1 MNTEPIQ
8 ETHRQKLA
16 CIYLHQSTLKQV
28 RQHQESTERQ
38 YALRDKALQ
47 LGWLPE
53 RILILDRDLGISG
66 TQMANRPDFQG
77 LVSLVSLQKVG
88 AVFALEASR
97 WSRSDLDWHRLVDLS
112 GWTGTLLIDEDGA
125 YHPVDFNNRLLLG
138 LKGTMSQAELHFLR
152 VRLQG
157 GKLSKARKG
166 QLRFPLPV
174 GFVYAAPEGIV
185 LDPDQEVQGAVRLV
199 FTTFGQTASAYG
211 VVQHFAEHQLLF
223 PKRSYGGV
231 WNGQLR
237 WSRLNHGRVLC
248 LLRNP
253 AYAGAYVFGRHR
265 TCKKFSPTGQMHNS
279 VRPMPLADW
288 QVNLPNQH
296 PGYISWEEYL
306 ANQQRLARN
315 QTNGCPWGHGLGGAR
330 RASAVARSAGLWSV
344 RPAALPALRG
354 RARFPR
360 LVLECNWRRRELAG
374 KSCWS
379 VRGDLLDEAVAQRI
393 LSAMVPA
400 QVDIALAAL
409 AEVEQRD
416 QALDHQ
422 WQLKIQRAEYEG
434 QLAQR
439 RFEEV
444 DPANR
449 LVAATLEQRWEHAL
463 RELEGLRQQ
472 YRQYQEKQTPPLSP
486 EQQTQVRLLANDLPR
501 LWQAATTSAN
511 DRKRILRLL
520 LKDITLEKRPAAHQA
535 ILHLRWQGGATED
548 LVVDLPLK
556 TADRWRYPEALV
568 NKVRQLAQ
576 QQTDHQIAVALNQE
590 GLRSAKGRAFTDSMV
605 AWIRGKH
612 RIPAPMLQQPGELT
626 VRQLS
631 QKFAVSQNV
640 VYYWLEKGLLTARSP
655 QPHGRMW
662 ITLTDQQ
669 EQQLQAWVT
678 NSKRIAKSKNW
689 EVLNEIALGAV

>member
-1 MNTEPIQ
+1 MKTEPVQ

-16 CIYLHQSTLKQV
+16 CIYLRQSTLKQV

-47 LGWLPE
+47 LGWPPE

-66 TQMANRPDFQG
+66 TQMANRPDFQR
-77 LVSLVSLQKVG
+77 LVAEVSMQKVG
-88 AVFALEASR
+88 GVFALEASR
-97 WSRSDLDWHRLVDLS
+97 LSRSDLDWHRLVDLC
-112 GWTGTLLIDEDGA
+112 GWTSTLLIDEDGA
-125 YHPVDFNNRLLLG
+125 YNPGDFNDRLLLG

-157 GKLSKARKG
+157 AKLTKARKG

-174 GFVYAAPEGIV
+174 GFVYAEPEGIV

-199 FTTFGQTASAYG
+199 FATFAQTASAYG

-231 WNGQLR
+231 WDGRLR
-237 WSRLNHGRVLC
+237 WGRLNHGRVLG

-253 AYAGAYVFGRHR
+253 AYAGAYVFGRYR
-265 TCKKFSPTGQMHNS
+265 TCKTFSPTGQMHHT
-279 VRPMPLADW
+279 VRPMPLAEW

-296 PGYISWEEYL
+296 PGYIHWEEYL
-306 ANQQRLARN
+306 ANQQRLAQN
-315 QTNGCPWGHGLGGAR
+315 QTHDCPGTGSSAAR
-330 RASAVARSAGLWSV
+330 EG
-344 RPAALPALRG
+344 PALLQGLLVCGQCG
-354 RARFPR
+354 RRLSPR
-360 LVLECNWRRRELAG
+360 YVGDHGSVVWYECSWRRRELAG
-374 KSCWS
+374 KSCGS

-393 LSAMVPA
+393 LSALVPA
-400 QVDIALAAL
+400 QVEIALAAL
-409 AEVEQRD
+409 TEVEQRD
-416 QALDHQ
+416 RALDHQ

-463 RELEGLRQQ
+463 RELETLRQQ
-472 YRQYQEKQTPPLSP
+472 YQQYREKQTPALSP

-501 LWQAATTSAN
+501 LWHAPTTTAK

-520 LKDITLEKRPAAHQA
+520 LKDITLEKRPATHQA

-548 LVVDLPLK
+548 LMVQLPLK
-556 TADRWRYPEALV
+556 AADRWRYPEAFIS
-568 NKVRQLAQ
+568 KVRRLAQ
-576 QQTDHQIAVALNQE
+576 QQTDQQIAQSLNQE
-590 GLRSAKGRAFTDSMV
+590 GLRSAKGQVFGPKMV
-605 AWIRGKH
+605 AWVRHKH
-612 RIPAPMLQQPGELT
+612 HIPTPALHQPGELT

-631 QKFAVSQNV
+631 QKLAVSQHV
-640 VYYWLEKGLLTARSP
+640 VYYWLAKGLVTARRP
-655 QPHGRMW
+655 QPKGQMW
-662 ITLTDQQ
+662 IKLTTQQ
-669 EQQLQAWVT
+669 EQDLRAWVN
-678 NSKRIAKSKNW
+678 NSRRIARSNAQKPRKEFPSC
-689 EVLNEIALGAV
+689 AV

>member
-1 MNTEPIQ
+1 MKTEPIQ

-16 CIYLHQSTLKQV
+16 CIYLRQSTLSQV

-38 YALRDKALQ
+38 YALRDVALQ
-47 LGWLPE
+47 LGWPPE

-66 TQMANRPDFQG
+66 TQMANRPDFQR
-77 LVSLVSLQKVG
+77 LVAEVSLQKIG

-97 WSRSDLDWHRLVDLS
+97 LSRSDLDWHRLVDLC
-112 GWTGTLLIDEDGA
+112 GWTDTLLIDEDGA
-125 YHPVDFNNRLLLG
+125 YHPGDFNDRLLLG

-157 GKLSKARKG
+157 GKLNKARKG

-174 GFVYAAPEGIV
+174 GFVYAEPEGIV

-199 FTTFGQTASAYG
+199 FATFGQTASAYG

-231 WNGQLR
+231 WSGQLR
-237 WSRLNHGRVLC
+237 WGRLNHGRVLA

-253 AYAGAYVFGRHR
+253 AYAGAYVFGRYR
-265 TCKKFSPTGQMHNS
+265 TCKRFSPTGLMHNT

-296 PGYISWEEYL
+296 PGYISWEQYL
-306 ANQQRLARN
+306 GNQQKLAQN
-315 QTNGCPWGHGLGGAR
+315 QTQGDRGAIG
-330 RASAVARSAGLWSV
+330 SAAREG
-344 RPAALPALRG
+344 PALLQGLLVCGLCG
-354 RARFPR
+354 RRLSPR
-360 LVLECNWRRRELAG
+360 YVGEHGALVWYECNWRRRELAG

-379 VRGDLLDEAVAQRI
+379 VRGDLLDEAVSQRI
-393 LSAMVPA
+393 LSALVPA
-400 QVDIALAAL
+400 QMEIALAAL
-409 AEVEQRD
+409 AEVEHRD
-416 QALDHQ
+416 HALDHQ
-422 WQLKIQRAEYEG
+422 WQLKLQRAEYEG

-463 RELEGLRQQ
+463 REVEGLRQQ
-472 YRQYQEKQTPPLSP
+472 YQQYLEKQALPLSP
-486 EQQTQVRLLANDLPR
+486 EQQTQVRRLANDLPR
-501 LWQAATTSAN
+501 LWQAATTTAK

-520 LKDITLEKRPAAHQA
+520 LKDITLEKRPATHQA

-548 LVVDLPLK
+548 LLVALPLK
-556 TADRWRYPEALV
+556 TADRWRYPEVLV
-568 NKVRQLAQ
+568 DKVRQLARQ
-576 QQTDHQIAVALNQE
+576 QVDLQIATALNQE
-590 GLRSAKGRAFTDSMV
+590 GLRSAKGRAFTASMV
-605 AWIRGKH
+605 AWIRCKH
-612 RIPAPMLQQPGELT
+612 RIPAPVLRQPGEWSI
-626 VRQLS
+626 RQLS
-631 QKFAVSQNV
+631 QKFAVSQHV
-640 VYYWLEKGLLTARSP
+640 VYYWLEKGLVTARRP
-655 QPHGRMW
+655 QPNGQMW
-662 ITLTDQQ
+662 ISLTSQQ

-678 NSKRIAKSKNW
+678 NSKRIAKSKSR
-689 EVLNEIALGAV
+689 EALNAIASTAV

>member
-1 MNTEPIQ
+1 MKTEPVQ

-16 CIYLHQSTLKQV
+16 CIYLRQSTLKQV
-28 RQHQESTERQ
+28 RQHPESTERQ
-38 YALRDKALQ
+38 YALREKALQ
-47 LGWLPE
+47 WGWPPE
-53 RILILDRDLGISG
+53 RILMLDHDLGISG
-66 TQMANRPDFQG
+66 TQMANRPDFKR
-77 LVSLVSLQKVG
+77 LVAEVSLQKVG

-97 WSRSDLDWHRLVDLS
+97 LSRSDLDWHRLVDLC
-112 GWTGTLLIDEDGA
+112 GWTDTLLIDEDGA
-125 YHPVDFNNRLLLG
+125 YNPGDFNDRLLLG

-157 GKLSKARKG
+157 AKLTKARKG

-174 GFVYAAPEGIV
+174 GFVYADPEGIV

-199 FTTFGQTASAYG
+199 FTAFGQTASAYG

-237 WSRLNHGRVLC
+237 WGRLNPGRVLG

-253 AYAGAYVFGRHR
+253 AYTGAYVFGRYR
-265 TCKKFSPTGQMHNS
+265 TCKRFSPTGQMHHT

-306 ANQQRLARN
+306 ANQQRLAQN
-315 QTNGCPWGHGLGGAR
+315 QTNGCPGATG
-330 RASAVARSAGLWSV
+330 SAAREE
-344 RPAALPALRG
+344 PALLQGLLVCGQCG
-354 RARFPR
+354 RRLSPR
-360 LVLECNWRRRELAG
+360 YIGEHGSLVWYACNWRRRELAG

-379 VRGDLLDEAVAQRI
+379 VRGDRLDEAIAQRI
-393 LSAMVPA
+393 LSALLPA
-400 QVDIALAAL
+400 QVALALAAL
-409 AEVEQRD
+409 TEVEQRD
-416 QALDHQ
+416 HALDHQ

-463 RELEGLRQQ
+463 RQLEALRQQ

-501 LWQAATTSAN
+501 LWQTATTTAK

-520 LKDITLEKRPAAHQA
+520 LKDITLEKRPATHQA

-548 LVVDLPLK
+548 LVIDLPLK
-556 TADRWRYPEALV
+556 AADRWRYPERLV

-576 QQTDHQIAVALNQE
+576 QQTDQQIALALNQE
-590 GLRSAKGRAFTDSMV
+590 GLQSAKGRAFTPSMI

-612 RIPAPMLQQPGELT
+612 RIPAPVLQQPGELT

-631 QKFAVSQNV
+631 QKFAVSQYV
-640 VYYWLEKGLLTARSP
+640 VYYWLQQGLVTARRP
-655 QPHGRMW
+655 QPKGRIW
-662 ITLTDQQ
+662 ITLTPQQ
-669 EQQLQAWVT
+669 EQELQTWVT
-678 NSKRIAKSKNW
+678 SSERIAKSKTQ
-689 EVLNEIALGAV
+689 EAQKEIASCAV

>member
-1 MNTEPIQ
+1 MKNEPIQ

-16 CIYLHQSTLKQV
+16 CIYLRQSTLKQV

-38 YALRDKALQ
+38 YALREKALQ
-47 LGWLPE
+47 LGWPPE

-66 TQMANRPDFQG
+66 TQMANRPDFQR
-77 LVSLVSLQKVG
+77 LMAEVSLQKVG

-97 WSRSDLDWHRLVDLS
+97 LSRSDLDWHRLVDLC
-112 GWTGTLLIDEDGA
+112 GWTGSLLIDEDGA
-125 YHPVDFNNRLLLG
+125 YNPGDFNDRLLLG

-157 GKLSKARKG
+157 GKLNKARKG

-174 GFVYAAPEGIV
+174 GFVYAEPGGIV
-185 LDPDQEVQGAVRLV
+185 LDPDQEVQGAVRMV
-199 FTTFGQTASAYG
+199 FTTFGQIASAYG

-231 WNGQLR
+231 WNGRLR
-237 WSRLNHGRVLC
+237 WGRLNHGRVLC

-253 AYAGAYVFGRHR
+253 AYAGAYVFGRYR
-265 TCKKFSPTGQMHNS
+265 TCKRFSPTGQMHHT

-306 ANQQRLARN
+306 ANQQRLTQN
-315 QTNGCPWGHGLGGAR
+315 QTNGCPGTTRSGAR
-330 RASAVARSAGLWSV
+330 EG
-344 RPAALPALRG
+344 PALLQGLLVCGQCG
-354 RARFPR
+354 RRLSPR
-360 LVLECNWRRRELAG
+360 YVGEHGANVWYECNWRRRELAG

-379 VRGDLLDEAVAQRI
+379 VRGDRLDEAVAQRI
-393 LSAMVPA
+393 LSALVPA
-400 QVDIALAAL
+400 QVEIALAAL

-422 WQLKIQRAEYEG
+422 WQLKIHRAEYEG

-463 RELEGLRQQ
+463 RELENLRQQ
-472 YRQYQEKQTPPLSP
+472 YQQYQEKQTPPLSP

-501 LWQAATTSAN
+501 LWQAATTSAK

-548 LVVDLPLK
+548 LVVELPLK
-556 TADRWRYPEALV
+556 AADRWRYPEAFV
-568 NKVRQLAQ
+568 SKVRQLAQ
-576 QQTDHQIAVALNQE
+576 QQTDQQIAQSLNQE
-590 GLRSAKGRAFTDSMV
+590 GLRSAKGQVFTASMV

-612 RIPAPMLQQPGELT
+612 RIPAPVLHQPDELT

-631 QKFAVSQNV
+631 QKFAVSQHV
-640 VYYWLEKGLLTARSP
+640 VYYWLEKRLVTARRPQPNRQMWIKLTA
-655 QPHGRMW
+655 
-662 ITLTDQQ
+662 QQ
-669 EQQLQAWVT
+669 EQELQAWIT
-678 NSKRIAKSKNW
+678 NSKRIGKSKSRV
-689 EVLNEIALGAV
+689 VLNEIASCAV

>member
-1 MNTEPIQ
+1 MKTEPVQ

-16 CIYLHQSTLKQV
+16 CIYLRQSTLKQV

-38 YALRDKALQ
+38 YALREKALQ
-47 LGWLPE
+47 LGWPAE
-53 RILILDRDLGISG
+53 QILILDRDLGISG
-66 TQMANRPDFQG
+66 TQMANRPDFQR
-77 LVSLVSLQKVG
+77 LVAEVSLQKVG

-97 WSRSDLDWHRLVDLS
+97 LSRSDLDWHRLVDLC
-112 GWTGTLLIDEDGA
+112 GWTSTLLIDEDGA
-125 YHPVDFNNRLLLG
+125 YNPGDFNDRLLLG

-157 GKLSKARKG
+157 GKLNKARKG

-174 GFVYAAPEGIV
+174 GFVYTEPEGIV

-199 FTTFGQTASAYG
+199 FSTFGQIASAYG

-231 WNGQLR
+231 WHGQLR
-237 WSRLNHGRVLC
+237 WGRLNHGRVVG

-253 AYAGAYVFGRHR
+253 AYAGAYVFGRYR
-265 TCKKFSPTGQMHNS
+265 TCKTFSPTGQMHNI
-279 VRPMPLADW
+279 VRPMPSADW

-296 PGYISWEEYL
+296 PGYITWEQYL
-306 ANQQRLARN
+306 ANQQRLKQN
-315 QTNGCPWGHGLGGAR
+315 QTNGCPGATG
-330 RASAVARSAGLWSV
+330 SAAREG
-344 RPAALPALRG
+344 PALLQGLLVCGQCG
-354 RARFPR
+354 RRLSPR
-360 LVLECNWRRRELAG
+360 YVGQHGSIVWYECNWRRRELAG

-379 VRGDLLDEAVAQRI
+379 VRGDRLDEAIAQRI
-393 LSAMVPA
+393 LSALLPA
-400 QVDIALAAL
+400 QVEIALAAL

-422 WQLKIQRAEYEG
+422 WQLKIQRTEYEG

-449 LVAATLEQRWEHAL
+449 LVAATLEQRC
-463 RELEGLRQQ
+463 QQ
-472 YRQYQEKQTPPLSP
+472 DRQYQEKQTPPLSP

-501 LWQAATTSAN
+501 LWQAATTTAK

-520 LKDITLEKRPAAHQA
+520 LKDITLEKRPPAHQA

-548 LVVDLPLK
+548 LVVELPLK
-556 TADRWRYPEALV
+556 AADRWRYPEALV

-576 QQTDHQIAVALNQE
+576 QQTDQQIALALNQD
-590 GLRSAKGRAFTDSMV
+590 GLRSAKGRAYTASMI

-612 RIPAPMLQQPGELT
+612 RIPAPVLHQPDELT

-631 QKFAVSQNV
+631 QKFAVSQHV
-640 VYYWLEKGLLTARSP
+640 VYYWIQKSLVTARRPKPNS
-655 QPHGRMW
+655 QMW
-662 ITLTDQQ
+662 ITLTNQQ
-669 EQQLQAWVT
+669 EQQLQAWISG
-678 NSKRIAKSKNW
+678 SKRIAKAKAR
-689 EVLNEIALGAV
+689 EAQKEIASCAV

>member
-1 MNTEPIQ
+1 MKTEPVQ

-16 CIYLHQSTLKQV
+16 CIYLRQSTLKQV

-38 YALRDKALQ
+38 YALREKALQ
-47 LGWLPE
+47 LGWPPE

-66 TQMANRPDFQG
+66 TQMANRPDFKR
-77 LVSLVSLQKVG
+77 LVAEVSLQKVG

-97 WSRSDLDWHRLVDLS
+97 LSRSDLDWHRLVDLC
-112 GWTGTLLIDEDGA
+112 GWTSTLLIDEDGA
-125 YHPVDFNNRLLLG
+125 YNPGGLLLG

-157 GKLSKARKG
+157 AKLTKARKG

-174 GFVYAAPEGIV
+174 GFVYDDPEGIV

-199 FTTFGQTASAYG
+199 FDTFGQTASAYG
-211 VVQHFAEHQLLF
+211 VVQHFAQHQLLF

-237 WSRLNHGRVLC
+237 WGRLSHGRVLC

-253 AYAGAYVFGRHR
+253 AYAGAYVFGRYR
-265 TCKKFSPTGQMHNS
+265 SCKSFSPTGQMHRT

-306 ANQQRLARN
+306 ANQQRLAQN
-315 QTNGCPWGHGLGGAR
+315 QTNGCPGAA
-330 RASAVARSAGLWSV
+330 ASAAREG
-344 RPAALPALRG
+344 PALLQGLLVCGLCG
-354 RARFPR
+354 RRLSPR
-360 LVLECNWRRRELAG
+360 YVGEHGSIVWYECNWRRRELAG
-374 KSCWS
+374 KSCCA
-379 VRGDLLDEAVAQRI
+379 VRGDLLDEAIAQRI
-393 LSAMVPA
+393 LSALAPA
-400 QVDIALAAL
+400 QVEIALAAL

-416 QALDHQ
+416 HALDHQ

-463 RELEGLRQQ
+463 RELEAFRQQ
-472 YRQYQEKQTPPLSP
+472 YRQYQEKQTPSLSP

-501 LWQAATTSAN
+501 LWQTATTTAK

-520 LKDITLEKRPAAHQA
+520 LKDITLEKRPATHQA

-556 TADRWRYPEALV
+556 AADRWRYPEALV

-576 QQTDHQIAVALNQE
+576 EQTDQQIALALKQE
-590 GLRSAKGRAFTDSMV
+590 GLRSAKDRAFTASMI

-612 RIPAPMLQQPGELT
+612 RIPAPVLYRPGEST

-631 QKFAVSQNV
+631 RKFAVSQHV
-640 VYYWLEKGLLTARSP
+640 VYYWIEKGLVTARRS
-655 QPHGRMW
+655 QPNSQMW
-662 ITLTDQQ
+662 ITITPQQ

-678 NSKRIAKSKNW
+678 NSKRIAKSKTRQARK
-689 EVLNEIALGAV
+689 EIALCAV

>member
-1 MNTEPIQ
+1 MKTEPIQ

-16 CIYLHQSTLKQV
+16 CIYLRQSTLSQV

-38 YALRDKALQ
+38 YALRDVALQ
-47 LGWLPE
+47 LGWPPE

-66 TQMANRPDFQG
+66 TQMANRPDFQR
-77 LVSLVSLQKVG
+77 LVAEVSLQKIG

-97 WSRSDLDWHRLVDLS
+97 LSRSDLDWHRLVDLC
-112 GWTGTLLIDEDGA
+112 GWTDTLLIDEDGA
-125 YHPVDFNNRLLLG
+125 YHPGDFNDRLLLG

-157 GKLSKARKG
+157 GKLNKARKG

-174 GFVYAAPEGIV
+174 GFVYAEPEGIV

-199 FTTFGQTASAYG
+199 FATFGQTASAYG

-231 WNGQLR
+231 WSGQLR
-237 WSRLNHGRVLC
+237 WGRLNHGRVLA

-253 AYAGAYVFGRHR
+253 AYAGAYVFGRYR
-265 TCKKFSPTGQMHNS
+265 TCKRFSPTGLMHNT

-296 PGYISWEEYL
+296 PGYIRWEQYL
-306 ANQQRLARN
+306 ANQQKLAQN
-315 QTNGCPWGHGLGGAR
+315 QTQGDRGAIG
-330 RASAVARSAGLWSV
+330 SAAREG
-344 RPAALPALRG
+344 PALLQGLLVCGLCG
-354 RARFPR
+354 RRLSPR
-360 LVLECNWRRRELAG
+360 YVGEHGALVWYECNWRRRELAG

-379 VRGDLLDEAVAQRI
+379 VRGDLLDEAVSQRI
-393 LSAMVPA
+393 LSALVPA
-400 QVDIALAAL
+400 QMEIALAAL
-409 AEVEQRD
+409 AEVEHRD
-416 QALDHQ
+416 HALDHQ
-422 WQLKIQRAEYEG
+422 WQLKLQRAEYEG

-463 RELEGLRQQ
+463 REVEGLRQQ
-472 YRQYQEKQTPPLSP
+472 YQQYLEKQALPLSP
-486 EQQTQVRLLANDLPR
+486 EQQTQVRRLANDLPR
-501 LWQAATTSAN
+501 LWQAATTTAK

-520 LKDITLEKRPAAHQA
+520 LKDITLEKRPATHQA

-548 LVVDLPLK
+548 LLVALPLK
-556 TADRWRYPEALV
+556 TADRWRYPEVLV
-568 NKVRQLAQ
+568 DKVRQLARQ
-576 QQTDHQIAVALNQE
+576 QVDLQIATALNQE
-590 GLRSAKGRAFTDSMV
+590 GLRSAKGRAFTASMV
-605 AWIRGKH
+605 AWIRCKH
-612 RIPAPMLQQPGELT
+612 RIPAPVLRQPGEWSI
-626 VRQLS
+626 RQLS
-631 QKFAVSQNV
+631 QKFAVSQHV
-640 VYYWLEKGLLTARSP
+640 VYYWLEKGLVTARRP
-655 QPHGRMW
+655 QPNGQMW
-662 ITLTDQQ
+662 ISLTSQQ

-678 NSKRIAKSKNW
+678 NSKRIAKSKSR
-689 EVLNEIALGAV
+689 EALNAIASTAV

>member
-1 MNTEPIQ
+1 MKTEPIQ
-8 ETHRQKLA
+8 ETHRRKLA
-16 CIYLHQSTLKQV
+16 CIYLRQSTLKQV

-38 YALRDKALQ
+38 YALREKALQ
-47 LGWLPE
+47 LGWPSE

-66 TQMANRPDFQG
+66 TQMANRPDFKR
-77 LVSLVSLQKVG
+77 LVAEVSLQKVG

-97 WSRSDLDWHRLVDLS
+97 LSRSDLDWHRLVDLC
-112 GWTGTLLIDEDGA
+112 GWTSTLLIDEDGA
-125 YHPVDFNNRLLLG
+125 YNPGDFNDRLLLG

-157 GKLSKARKG
+157 AKLTKARKG

-174 GFVYAAPEGIV
+174 GFVYADPEGIV

-199 FTTFGQTASAYG
+199 FTAFGQTASAYG

-237 WSRLNHGRVLC
+237 WGRLNHGRVLC

-253 AYAGAYVFGRHR
+253 AYAGAYVFGRYR
-265 TCKKFSPTGQMHNS
+265 TCKSFSPTGQMHHT

-288 QVNLPNQH
+288 QVNLPDQH
-296 PGYISWEEYL
+296 PGYITWEEYL
-306 ANQQRLARN
+306 ANQQRLAQN
-315 QTNGCPWGHGLGGAR
+315 QTNGCPGAIG
-330 RASAVARSAGLWSV
+330 SAAREG
-344 RPAALPALRG
+344 PALLQGLLVCGQCG
-354 RARFPR
+354 RRLSPR
-360 LVLECNWRRRELAG
+360 YLGDHGSIVWYECNWRRRELAG

-379 VRGDLLDEAVAQRI
+379 VRGDLLDEAITQRI
-393 LSAMVPA
+393 LSALIPA
-400 QVDIALAAL
+400 QVEIALAAL

-416 QALDHQ
+416 HALDHQ

-463 RELEGLRQQ
+463 RELEALRQQ

-486 EQQTQVRLLANDLPR
+486 EQQSQVRLLANDLPR
-501 LWQAATTSAN
+501 LWQAATTTAK

-520 LKDITLEKRPAAHQA
+520 LKDITLEKRPATHQA
-535 ILHLRWQGGATED
+535 ILHLRWQGGASED
-548 LVVDLPLK
+548 LVVALPLK
-556 TADRWRYPEALV
+556 AADRWRYPERLV

-576 QQTDHQIAVALNQE
+576 QQTDQKIALALNQE
-590 GLRSAKGRAFTDSMV
+590 GLRSSKGRAFTPSMI

-612 RIPAPMLQQPGELT
+612 RIPAPVLQQPGELT
-626 VRQLS
+626 VGQLS
-631 QKFAVSQNV
+631 QKFAVSQYV
-640 VYYWLEKGLLTARSP
+640 VYYWLQQGLVTARRP
-655 QPHGRMW
+655 QPKGRIW
-662 ITLTDQQ
+662 ITLTPQQ
-669 EQQLQAWVT
+669 EQELQTWVT
-678 NSKRIAKSKNW
+678 SSKRIAKSKTQGTRK
-689 EVLNEIALGAV
+689 EIASCVV

>member
-1 MNTEPIQ
+1 MKTEPVQ
-8 ETHRQKLA
+8 EAHRQKLA
-16 CIYLHQSTLKQV
+16 CIYLRQSTLKQV

-38 YALRDKALQ
+38 YALKEKAME
-47 LGWLPE
+47 LGWPTE

-66 TQMANRPDFQG
+66 TQMANRPDFKR
-77 LVSLVSLQKVG
+77 LVAEVSLQKVG

-97 WSRSDLDWHRLVDLS
+97 LSRSDLDWHRLVDLC

-125 YHPVDFNNRLLLG
+125 YNPGDFNDRLLLG

-174 GFVYAAPEGIV
+174 GFVYAEPEGIV

-199 FTTFGQTASAYG
+199 FTAFEQTASAYG

-231 WNGQLR
+231 WHGQLR
-237 WSRLNHGRVLC
+237 WGRLNHGRVLC

-253 AYAGAYVFGRHR
+253 AYTGAYVFGRYR
-265 TCKKFSPTGQMHNS
+265 SCKSFSPTGQMHNT

-296 PGYISWEEYL
+296 PGYITWEQYL
-306 ANQQRLARN
+306 ANQQKLAQN
-315 QTNGCPWGHGLGGAR
+315 QTNGADVASG
-330 RASAVARSAGLWSV
+330 SAVREG
-344 RPAALPALRG
+344 PALLQGLLICGQCG
-354 RARFPR
+354 RRLSPR
-360 LVLECNWRRRELAG
+360 YIGEGGSIVWYECNWRRRELAG

-379 VRGDLLDEAVAQRI
+379 VRGDLLDEAIAQRI
-393 LSAMVPA
+393 LSALIPA
-400 QVDIALAAL
+400 QVEIALSAL

-416 QALDHQ
+416 QALEHQ

-463 RELEGLRQQ
+463 QELANLRLQ
-472 YRQYQEKQTPPLSP
+472 YRQYQEKQTPPLSAQ
-486 EQQTQVRLLANDLPR
+486 QQTQVRLLANDLPR
-501 LWQAATTSAN
+501 LWRAPTTSAK
-511 DRKRILRLL
+511 DRKHILRLL
-520 LKDITLEKRPAAHQA
+520 LKDITLEKRPAEHQA

-548 LVVDLPLK
+548 LAVQLPLK
-556 TADRWRYPEALV
+556 AADRWRYPEALV
-568 NKVRQLAQ
+568 NEVRRLAQ
-576 QQTDHQIAVALNQE
+576 QQTDHEIALVLNQE
-590 GLRSAKGRAFTDSMV
+590 GRRSAKGQSFTAKMV
-605 AWIRGKH
+605 AWIRCKH
-612 RIPAPMLQQPGELT
+612 RIPRPALHQPGELT
-626 VRQLS
+626 VLQLS
-631 QKFAVSQNV
+631 QKFAVSQHV
-640 VYYWLEKGLLTARSP
+640 VYYWLRKGLVNARKF
-655 QPHGRMW
+655 QPKNQMW
-662 ITLTDQQ
+662 ITLTAQQ
-669 EQQLQAWVT
+669 ERELQAWVS
-678 NSKRIAKSKNW
+678 NSKRIAIAKTQQAQK
-689 EVLNEIALGAV
+689 EIASCVV

>member
-1 MNTEPIQ
+1 MKTEPVQ

-16 CIYLHQSTLKQV
+16 CIYLRQSTLKQV

-38 YALRDKALQ
+38 YALRDTALQ
-47 LGWLPE
+47 LGWPAE

-66 TQMANRPDFQG
+66 TQMTNRPDFQR
-77 LVSLVSLQKVG
+77 LVAEVSLQKVG

-97 WSRSDLDWHRLVDLS
+97 LSRSDLDWHRLVDLC
-112 GWTGTLLIDEDGA
+112 GWTGTLLIDEDGV
-125 YHPVDFNNRLLLG
+125 YNPGDFNDRLLLG

-157 GKLSKARKG
+157 AKLTKARKG

-174 GFVYAAPEGIV
+174 GFVYAELEGIV
-185 LDPDQEVQGAVRLV
+185 LDPDQQVQGAVRLV
-199 FTTFGQTASAYG
+199 FATFVQTASAYG

-237 WSRLNHGRVLC
+237 WGRLNHGRVLG

-253 AYAGAYVFGRHR
+253 AYAGAYVFGRYR
-265 TCKKFSPTGQMHNS
+265 TCKTFSPTGQMHTT

-306 ANQQRLARN
+306 ANQQRLAQN
-315 QTNGCPWGHGLGGAR
+315 QTNGCPGTTSSAAREGLALLQGLLVCGQCGRRLSPHYVGEHG
-330 RASAVARSAGLWSV
+330 SV
-344 RPAALPALRG
+344 
-354 RARFPR
+354 
-360 LVLECNWRRRELAG
+360 VWYECNWRRRELAG

-393 LSAMVPA
+393 LSALVPA
-400 QVDIALAAL
+400 QVEIALAAL
-409 AEVEQRD
+409 REVEQRD
-416 QALDHQ
+416 AALDHQ

-449 LVAATLEQRWEHAL
+449 LVAATLEQRWEQAL
-463 RELEGLRQQ
+463 RELETLRQQ
-472 YRQYQEKQTPPLSP
+472 YQQYQEKQTPPLSP
-486 EQQTQVRLLANDLPR
+486 EQQAQVRSLAHDLPR
-501 LWQAATTSAN
+501 LWRAATTTAK

-520 LKDITLEKRPAAHQA
+520 LKDITLEKRPATHQA

-548 LVVDLPLK
+548 LIVDLPLK
-556 TADRWRYPEALV
+556 AADRWRYPQAFIS
-568 NKVRQLAQ
+568 KVRQLAQ
-576 QQTDHQIAVALNQE
+576 QQTDQQIAWSLNRE
-590 GLRSAKGRAFTDSMV
+590 GLHSAKGKTFTANMV
-605 AWIRGKH
+605 AWVRHKH
-612 RIPAPMLQQPGELT
+612 RIPAPVLHQPDELT

-631 QKFAVSQNV
+631 QKFAVSPHV
-640 VYYWLEKGLLTARSP
+640 VYYWLEKGLITARRAQPNSQMWIRLTA
-655 QPHGRMW
+655 
-662 ITLTDQQ
+662 QQ
-669 EQQLQAWVT
+669 EQDLQAWVI
-678 NSKRIAKSKNW
+678 NSNRIAKSKSQPAQK
-689 EVLNEIALGAV
+689 EIALCAV

>member
-1 MNTEPIQ
+1 MKTEPVQ

-16 CIYLHQSTLKQV
+16 CIYLRQSTLKQV

-38 YALRDKALQ
+38 YALREKALQ
-47 LGWLPE
+47 LGWPAE
-53 RILILDRDLGISG
+53 QILILDRDLGISG
-66 TQMANRPDFQG
+66 TQMANRPDFQR
-77 LVSLVSLQKVG
+77 LVAEVSLQKVG

-97 WSRSDLDWHRLVDLS
+97 LSRSDLDWHRLVDLC
-112 GWTGTLLIDEDGA
+112 GWTSTLLIDEDGA
-125 YHPVDFNNRLLLG
+125 YNPGDFNDRLLLG

-157 GKLSKARKG
+157 GKLNKARKG

-174 GFVYAAPEGIV
+174 GFVYTEPEGIV

-199 FTTFGQTASAYG
+199 FSTFGQIASAYG

-231 WNGQLR
+231 WHGQLR
-237 WSRLNHGRVLC
+237 WGRLNHGRVLG

-253 AYAGAYVFGRHR
+253 AYAGAYVFGRYR
-265 TCKKFSPTGQMHNS
+265 TCKSFSPTGQMHNT
-279 VRPMPLADW
+279 VRPMPSADW

-296 PGYISWEEYL
+296 PAYITWEQYL
-306 ANQQRLARN
+306 ANQQRLKQN
-315 QTNGCPWGHGLGGAR
+315 QTNGCPGATG
-330 RASAVARSAGLWSV
+330 SAAREG
-344 RPAALPALRG
+344 PALLQGLLVCGQCG
-354 RARFPR
+354 RRLSPR
-360 LVLECNWRRRELAG
+360 YVGQHGSIVWYECNWRRRELAG

-379 VRGDLLDEAVAQRI
+379 VRGDLLDEAIAQRI
-393 LSAMVPA
+393 LSALLPA
-400 QVDIALAAL
+400 QVEIALAAL

-422 WQLKIQRAEYEG
+422 WQLKIQRTEYEG

-501 LWQAATTSAN
+501 LWQAATTTAK

-520 LKDITLEKRPAAHQA
+520 LKDITLEKRPPAHQA

-548 LVVDLPLK
+548 LVVELPLK
-556 TADRWRYPEALV
+556 AADRWRYPEALV

-576 QQTDHQIAVALNQE
+576 NQTDLQIALSLNQE
-590 GLRSAKGRAFTDSMV
+590 GLRSAKGRVFTASMIG
-605 AWIRGKH
+605 WIRGKY
-612 RIPAPMLQQPGELT
+612 RIPAPVLQQPGELT

-631 QKFAVSQNV
+631 QKFAVSQHV
-640 VYYWLEKGLLTARSP
+640 VYYWLNNGLVAARRA
-655 QPHGRMW
+655 QPNGRMW
-662 ITLTDQQ
+662 ITLTAQQ
-669 EQQLQAWVT
+669 EQELQAWVT
-678 NSKRIAKSKNW
+678 SSKRIAKSKTR
-689 EVLNEIALGAV
+689 EAQKELASCAV